1 MIDLST
7 ENDAASGADENKR
20 AQQPGPND
28 PFFDP
33 PPEDHVPAAKT
44 SVWKS
49 QEGVTIMI
57 AGVFLPACLMA
68 VSSVVCA
75 ERIVRVIF
83 KHPVETLVE
92 IALLLLIP
100 IANYLAWS
108 ALCRKDSRHPV
119 VLGLVNGLAT
129 MTAMVA
135 AIVAASSTFFGYPPA
150 FLFLTVIA
158 GASCATSCYLT
169 IKMRESAM
177 TQLSRNRKLLYT
189 ISGCALSVLALA
201 ACEAKGTAVRF
212 GEYLAL
218 SSSARDHKAGLT
230 WLHNLD
236 CEQDLRMQCADDR
249 AAGIPGLYFRIDPA
263 KERELYFTVIGK
275 PYGNSLTDS
284 VYAMSDEYLSRH
296 IVGSKVDG
304 LSLVRSAITGTISPQ
319 SLSSTMD
326 WTFVFKNA
334 TFNDQEARAEIA
346 VPPDAV
352 VSGLT
357 LWIQGESKAAN
368 FGATDHVQSSAQ
380 WVQVTKNDPALVTDV
395 GRGRVLLKCASIP
408 GQGELKARITF
419 TSKMHPDTLSDAS
432 IALPKFIDTNF
443 SLEGSHA
450 LRFHSPTAMFMNT
463 KMRNVDAADGSK
475 LLEGN
480 LNDNQLRGSALVVHA
495 ARQNNNDSIAVEDKL
510 SPTGGFIIEKLQKV
524 TAVPPDHLVVVIDN
538 SKSMKDKKNFEK
550 IRKALSSMPKN
561 LKASLMMASNTEE
574 PELLPLEEGL
584 KKMEKSP
591 FEGGQNNLES
601 VIKAS
606 EIAGETKQGAVLWI
620 HGPQPNFNGEI
631 YIMAPY
637 IAKPRFFELALD
649 EGFTDTNEFFR
660 NHREIGPFA
669 PVMHNTDD
677 IEQDLHNFISKWA
690 PGNVEYGITLERSA
704 KDPGLTKVSGRA
716 SEELTKLCSR
726 EECNELLRKGQTTEA
741 SELASACH
749 IVTPVSAA
757 VVIGAAPS
765 LVGATSG
772 AQTQLVEGG
781 NAPTLAGATNG
792 TIGPQG
798 GDATVITGINTAGTV
813 RVNNLANLEAMLNIM
828 ANLAEILGI
837 GAGLYY
843 FARAFMLMAS
853 TGNKKQE
860 GAMHSFALGVSMA
873 VLGCMTPGMINWL
886 VSSAR
891 DANLFS

>member
-7 ENDAASGADENKR
+7 ENDAARGAGKHTDVD
-20 AQQPGPND
+20 QPAPPPD

-33 PPEDHVPAAKT
+33 PPDEHAAVRT
-44 SVWKS
+44 SVWKG
-49 QEGVTIMI
+49 QEGVAIML
-57 AGVFLPACLMA
+57 AGVFVPACILA
-68 VSSVVCA
+68 IASVICA
-75 ERIVRVIF
+75 ERIIRVVF

-92 IALLLLIP
+92 IAMLILVP
-100 IANYLAWS
+100 VANYLIWS

-119 VLGLVNGLAT
+119 ALGLLNGLSI
-129 MTAMVA
+129 MTAMST
-135 AIVAASSTFFGYPPA
+135 AIVAASSIFFGYPPA
-150 FLFLTVIA
+150 FLFLTVVA
-158 GASCATSCYLT
+158 GASCATSCYLM
-169 IKMRESAM
+169 IKMRESAA
-177 TQLSRNRKLLYT
+177 TQLSRSRKL
-189 ISGCALSVLALA
+189 IFMIAGCALSLVTLA

-218 SSSARDHKAGLT
+218 SSSPRDHKAGLK

-249 AAGIPGLYFRIDPA
+249 AAGIPGLYFRIDPD

-296 IVGSKVDG
+296 IVGSKVPG
-304 LSLVRSAITGTISPQ
+304 LSLVRSAITGTLSPQ

-334 TFNDQEARAEIA
+334 TFGEEEARAEIA

-368 FGATDHVQSSAQ
+368 FGATDHVQSSDQ

-408 GQGELKARITF
+408 GQGELKASLTF
-419 TSKMHPDTLSDAS
+419 TSKMHPDSLSDVS
-432 IALPKFIDTNF
+432 VALPKFIDTNF

-450 LRFHSPTAMFMNT
+450 LRFHAPTAMFMNT

-480 LNDNQLRGSALVVHA
+480 LSDNQLRGSALVVHA
-495 ARQNNNDSIAVEDKL
+495 ARQSSVQPIAVQDPM
-510 SPTGGFIIEKLQKV
+510 SPSGGFVIEKLEKV
-524 TAVPPDHLVVVIDN
+524 EAVQPDHLVVVIDN
-538 SKSMKDKKNFEK
+538 SKSMKDKSNFDK
-550 IRKALSSMPKN
+550 IRKALASMPKN
-561 LKASLMMASNTEE
+561 LKASLMLASNSEE

-584 KKMEKSP
+584 QQLEKTS

-649 EGFTDTNEFFR
+649 DGYTDTNEFFR

-669 PVMHNTDD
+669 PVTHNTSD
-677 IEQDLHNFISKWA
+677 IQVDLEKFLAKWA
-690 PGNVEYGITLERSA
+690 PGNVEYGIRLERSA
-704 KDPGLTKVSGRA
+704 TNPGLDLLSGKSA
-716 SEELTKLCSR
+716 EELTKLCGR
-726 EECNELLRKGQTTEA
+726 EECTEMLRKGLVTEA
-741 SELASACH
+741 ADLASTYR

-757 VVIGAAPS
+757 VVIGARPMAAP
-765 LVGATSG
+765 
-772 AQTQLVEGG
+772 QLQ
-781 NAPTLAGATNG
+781 GATNG

-798 GDATVITGINTAGTV
+798 GDATVISGINTAGTV
-813 RVNNLANLEAMLNIM
+813 RVNNLANLEALLNVI
-828 ANLAEILGI
+828 ANGLELLGI
-837 GAGLYY
+837 TMGLVYIV
-843 FARAFMLMAS
+843 RGFMSKWNATSAKNAL
-853 TGNKKQE
+853 KP
-860 GAMHSFALGVSMA
+860 MHSFALGISMA
-873 VLGCMTPGMINWL
+873 IAGMMVPGMINWL
-886 VSSAR
+886 VASAR